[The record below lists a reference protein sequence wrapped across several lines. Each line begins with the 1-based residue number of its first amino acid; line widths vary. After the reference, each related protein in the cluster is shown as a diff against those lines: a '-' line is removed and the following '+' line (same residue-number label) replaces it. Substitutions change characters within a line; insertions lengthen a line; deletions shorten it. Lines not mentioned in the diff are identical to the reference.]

1 MKEKRNI
8 AFKRIA
14 LRSTEKEGK
23 KRVEGLIPYDS
34 ESVPLWGT
42 IEVIAPGAFKNCLEA
57 KTEVRALWN
66 HNDSY
71 VLGSTKSG
79 TLELE
84 DTPEGLLC
92 RCELPRTSYADDLF
106 EVISRGDVTTMSFGF
121 YPVVWEYSDSSKG
134 RRLQE
139 IVLDEVSFGVT
150 YPAYPE
156 TTSEAHTRSCK
167 LMKRSI
173 DVAEINALLDKET
186 LTDEDKTRIKELI
199 ECLQEL
205 IGTSEAPP
213 GPPATASETP
223 PGQESPETEELAL
236 RETALEMELI
246 DLNELALQVESIQE
260 QEPKEKGI

>member
-23 KRVEGLIPYDS
+23 KRIEGLIPYDS

-66 HNDSY
+66 HNDSH

-121 YPVVWEYSDSSKG
+121 YPVVWESDSGKV

-156 TTSEAHTRSCK
+156 TTSEAHTRSRK

-173 DVAEINALLDKET
+173 DVEGINALLDKET

-199 ECLQEL
+199 ESLQGL

-213 GPPATASETP
+213 GPQETASETP
-223 PGQESPETEELAL
+223 PGPESPETEELAL
-236 RETALEMELI
+236 LETALEMELL
-246 DLNELALQVESIQE
+246 DLNELALQVQSIEEQE
-260 QEPKEKGI
+260 QKEKGL